1 MQLPRSHYPAPRTF
15 PDPTFLAVV
24 RDRHVVVGGTRA
36 IPRFQWHTK
45 TKIKIGDCN
54 KMGCV
59 KSSPIP
65 QVPAAPNAAAA
76 PATTGATGAP
86 STELVTNEPQ
96 RHGFEANY
104 TLGKKLGEGT
114 FSVVKEGIQKATGK
128 KFAIKCIKK
137 SGLSQEDLDALHE
150 EIDILKKMEHPN
162 IMTLFEVYTEAQY
175 YYLVTEFMEGG
186 ELFDRIVEKTFYTE
200 KEARDLVQVL
210 LGAIKYC
217 HDQNVVHRDLKPEN
231 LLLTSKDDDAYIKIG
246 DFGFA
251 KQDMKAGLTTACG
264 TPGYVAPEI
273 LKGESYGKSVDI
285 WSIGVITFILLCGYP
300 PFHDENQKR
309 LFTAIKLGQYKFDS
323 PYWDDVSADAKD
335 FISKMLI
342 VNPAERFTA
351 DQLLQHVWVTGDDVS
366 TVPLTKAMEELKKY
380 NTRRKF
386 KAAVR
391 TVQVTAALTRGLAP
405 GSHGK
410 DDDPEGADDESEAVD
425 ADDVKVHVDPVE
437 ARAAPV
443 DEAKP

>member
-1 MQLPRSHYPAPRTF
+1 
-15 PDPTFLAVV
+15 
-24 RDRHVVVGGTRA
+24 
-36 IPRFQWHTK
+36 
-45 TKIKIGDCN
+45 
-54 KMGCV
+54 MGCV

-65 QVPAAPNAAAA
+65 QVPSAPPAAA
-76 PATTGATGAP
+76 PATTGGATSAP
-86 STELVTNEPQ
+86 AELVTNEPQ

-114 FSVVKEGIQKATGK
+114 FSVVKEGIQKSTGK

-150 EIDILKKMEHPN
+150 EIDILKKMDHPN
-162 IMTLFEVYTEAQY
+162 IMSLYEVYTEAQY

-210 LGAIKYC
+210 LSAIKYC
-217 HDQNVVHRDLKPEN
+217 HDHNVVHRDLKPEN
-231 LLLTSKDDDAYIKIG
+231 LLLTSRKDDAYIKIG

-251 KQDMKAGLTTACG
+251 KQDFNAGLTTACG

-273 LKGESYGKSVDI
+273 LKGEAYGKSVDI

-309 LFTAIKLGQYKFDS
+309 LFTAIKLGQYKFES
-323 PYWDDVSADAKD
+323 PYWDEVSVDAKD
-335 FISKMLI
+335 FISKMLV
-342 VNPAERFTA
+342 VNPDERYTA
-351 DQLLQHVWVTGDDVS
+351 DQLLQHVWVTGDQIS
-366 TVPLTKAMEELKKY
+366 TVPLTKAIEELKKY
-380 NTRRKF
+380 NIRRKF

-391 TVQVTAALTRGLAP
+391 TVQVTTALSRALHSTSGEETPTGVPAA
-405 GSHGK
+405 
-410 DDDPEGADDESEAVD
+410 EATTEVVAEANGVD
-425 ADDVKVHVDPVE
+425 ATDIKVTVE
-437 ARAAPV
+437 ATPEQEPQAI
-443 DEAKP
+443 KT

>member
-1 MQLPRSHYPAPRTF
+1 
-15 PDPTFLAVV
+15 
-24 RDRHVVVGGTRA
+24 
-36 IPRFQWHTK
+36 
-45 TKIKIGDCN
+45 
-54 KMGCV
+54 MGCV

-65 QVPAAPNAAAA
+65 QVPAAPNAQNDGAVPASSAA
-76 PATTGATGAP
+76 TGSTGAQ
-86 STELVTNEPQ
+86 LVTNEPQ

-114 FSVVKEGIQKATGK
+114 FSVVKEGIQKSTGK

-150 EIDILKKMEHPN
+150 EIDILKKVLVMEHPN

-175 YYLVTEFMEGG
+175 YYLVTEFMQGG
-186 ELFDRIVEKTFYTE
+186 ELFDRIVE
-200 KEARDLVQVL
+200 
-210 LGAIKYC
+210 
-217 HDQNVVHRDLKPEN
+217 KPEN

-251 KQDMKAGLTTACG
+251 KQDLKAGLTTACG

-273 LKGESYGKSVDI
+273 LKGEAYGKSVDI

-309 LFTAIKLGQYKFDS
+309 LFTAIKLGQYKFDA

-342 VNPAERFTA
+342 VNPNDRHTA
-351 DQLLQHVWVTGDDVS
+351 DQLLEHVWVTGDEVS

-391 TVQVTAALTRGLAP
+391 TVQVTAALTRGLVP
-405 GSHGK
+405 PPHGK
-410 DDDPEGADDESEAVD
+410 D
-425 ADDVKVHVDPVE
+425 
-437 ARAAPV
+437 AP
-443 DEAKP
+443 

>member
-1 MQLPRSHYPAPRTF
+1 
-15 PDPTFLAVV
+15 
-24 RDRHVVVGGTRA
+24 
-36 IPRFQWHTK
+36 
-45 TKIKIGDCN
+45 
-54 KMGCV
+54 MGCV

-65 QVPAAPNAAAA
+65 QVPAAPNAQNGAQA
-76 PATTGATGAP
+76 PAAGASSSAP
-86 STELVTNEPQ
+86 AQLVTNEPQ
-96 RHGFEANY
+96 KHGFEANY

-114 FSVVKEGIQKATGK
+114 FSVVKEGIQKSTGK

-150 EIDILKKMEHPN
+150 EIDILKKMSHPN
-162 IMTLFEVYTEAQY
+162 IMTLYEVYTEAQY

-210 LGAIKYC
+210 LNAIKYC
-217 HDQNVVHRDLKPEN
+217 HDHNVVHRDLKPEN
-231 LLLTSKDDDAYIKIG
+231 LLLTSKDDDAYIKLG

-251 KQDMKAGLTTACG
+251 KQDLNAGLTTACG

-273 LKGESYGKSVDI
+273 LKGEAYGKSVDI

-309 LFTAIKLGQYKFDS
+309 LFTAIKLGQYKFES
-323 PYWDDVSADAKD
+323 PYWDEVSVDAKD

-342 VNPAERFTA
+342 VKPDERHTA
-351 DQLLQHVWVTGDDVS
+351 DQLLQHVWLTGEHVS
-366 TVPLTKAMEELKKY
+366 TVPLTKAIEELKKY
-380 NTRRKF
+380 NIRRKF

-391 TVQVTAALTRGLAP
+391 TVQVTAALTRGLHASQSNKEEAAP
-405 GSHGK
+405 
-410 DDDPEGADDESEAVD
+410 DAVVAAVE
-425 ADDVKVHVDPVE
+425 ADDVKVEV
-437 ARAAPV
+437 AAPS
-443 DEAKP
+443 DEAQPEATKA